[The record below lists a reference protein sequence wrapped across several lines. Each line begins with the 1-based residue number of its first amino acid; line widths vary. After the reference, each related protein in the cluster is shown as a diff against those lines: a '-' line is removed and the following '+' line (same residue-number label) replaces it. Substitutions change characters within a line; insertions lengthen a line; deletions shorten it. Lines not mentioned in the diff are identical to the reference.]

1 MKTKKIIVL
10 FLFKEISTKH
20 LYLTPRG
27 LDGGA
32 SSRSN
37 EESNSAS
44 PQTQHVYA
52 IDSNRSVRESDL
64 VRESDSPKHVYA
76 FQ

>member
-1 MKTKKIIVL
+1 MY
-10 FLFKEISTKH
+10 TKH
-20 LYLTPRG
+20 VYLTPRG
-27 LDGGA
+27 LDGDVG

-37 EESNSAS
+37 DGSNSVS

-52 IDSNRSVRESDL
+52 IGSSRSVRDSDQ
-64 VRESDSPKHVYA
+64 DTNTNSPKHVYA